1 MPEKH
6 VTLSDHLLYAAAVQA
21 KTDER
26 HNGNSDGVASLIRK
40 ALKYWLSKNG
50 WSARFLDGNGSI
62 PHDGAKVTAQ
72 TFPGT
77 RNNTEEDG
85 PQDKGR
91 AHAD

>member
-21 KTDER
+21 KADER

-50 WSARFLDGNGSI
+50 WSARFLDGEGSI
-62 PHDGAKVTAQ
+62 PTDGCKVTPEA
-72 TFPGT
+72 FPGT
-77 RNNTEEDG
+77 RNGSVQEIRG
-85 PQDKGR
+85 
-91 AHAD
+91 